1 MIFGGMKMRA
11 AVEASAVE
19 PVAAIHDW
27 SLWLRQIR
35 AILRIEVKKNFW
47 GRRAILI
54 YMLAAIPVFL
64 TFLVTFIDSHGSADI
79 RRNWTGAQE
88 VFAVIIYRGLILQT
102 IVYFGCAWIFMNLFR
117 GEVVDKS
124 LHYYFLCA
132 LRREVLVAG
141 KYISGLVASTVL
153 FTMTTVG
160 SLFFLYYARGYQ
172 ASVDYLFDGPG
183 IKQCL
188 AYIGI
193 TILACVGY
201 GAVFMVIGLFF
212 RNPIIPAL
220 LAYGWEWVNFL
231 LPPLLKKISIIHY
244 LHSLSPIPISEG
256 PLATVVD
263 PTPAWISIPS
273 MIIFTAV
280 VLILASIRIRRME
293 ISYGNE

>member
-1 MIFGGMKMRA
+1 MRA
-11 AVEASAVE
+11 AIETQAVE
-19 PVAAIHDW
+19 PPVAGHDW
-27 SLWLRQIR
+27 SLWMRQIR

-47 GRRAILI
+47 GRRALLI
-54 YMLAAIPVFL
+54 YLLAAVPVFL
-64 TFLVTFIDSHGSADI
+64 MFLLAVVHPHGGDDI
-79 RRNWTGAQE
+79 RRDWTGAQTGF
-88 VFAVIIYRGLILQT
+88 VVMYRVLILQT
-102 IVYFGCAWIFMNLFR
+102 MVYFGCAWIFMNLFR

-141 KYISGLVASTVL
+141 KYISGLVASVVL

-160 SLFFLYYARGYQ
+160 SLFFLYYARGYP
-172 ASVDYLFDGPG
+172 ANVDYLFDGPG
-183 IKQCL
+183 LKQCL
-188 AYIGI
+188 SYVGI

-244 LHSLSPIPISEG
+244 LHSLSPIPVSEG
-256 PLATVVD
+256 PLATLVD
-263 PTPAWISIPS
+263 PTPAWISVPS
-273 MIIFTAV
+273 MLIFTAV

>member
-1 MIFGGMKMRA
+1 MKMRA
-11 AVEASAVE
+11 AVEAQAVE
-19 PVAAIHDW
+19 PVAAGHDW
-27 SLWLRQIR
+27 SLWMRQIR

-54 YMLAAIPVFL
+54 YLLTAIPVFL
-64 TFLVTFIDSHGSADI
+64 TFLLAIVDPSGGADI
-79 RRNWTGAQE
+79 RRNWMGAQTT
-88 VFAVIIYRGLILQT
+88 FAVIYRVLILQT
-102 IVYFGCAWIFMNLFR
+102 IAYFGCAWIFMNLFR

-141 KYISGLVASTVL
+141 KYISGLVVSVVL

-160 SLFFLYYARGYQ
+160 SLFFLYYARGYP
-172 ASVDYLFDGPG
+172 ANVNYLFDGPG
-183 IKQCL
+183 LKQCL
-188 AYIGI
+188 AYVGI

-244 LHSLSPIPISEG
+244 LHSLSPIPVSQG

-263 PTPAWISIPS
+263 PTPAWISVPS
-273 MIIFTAV
+273 MLIFTAV

>member
-1 MIFGGMKMRA
+1 MKMRA
-11 AVEASAVE
+11 AVETQAVE
-19 PVAAIHDW
+19 PVAAGHNW
-27 SLWLRQIR
+27 SLWMRQIR
-35 AILRIEVKKNFW
+35 VILRIEVSKNFW

-54 YMLAAIPVFL
+54 YLLAALPVFL
-64 TFLVTFIDSHGSADI
+64 FFLAAFVHPNGAADI
-79 RRNWTGAQE
+79 RRDWTGAQTGF
-88 VFAVIIYRGLILQT
+88 VLIYRVLILQT
-102 IVYFGCAWIFMNLFR
+102 MVYFGCAWIFMNLFR

-141 KYISGLVASTVL
+141 KYISGLVASVVL

-160 SLFFLYYARGYQ
+160 SLFFLYYARGYP
-172 ASVDYLFDGPG
+172 ANVDYLFDGPG
-183 IKQCL
+183 LKQCL
-188 AYIGI
+188 TYVGI

-244 LHSLSPIPISEG
+244 LHSLSPIPVSEG
-256 PLATVVD
+256 PLATLVD
-263 PTPAWISIPS
+263 PTPAWISVPS
-273 MIIFTAV
+273 MLIFTAV

-293 ISYGNE
+293 INYGNE

>member
-1 MIFGGMKMRA
+1 MRA
-11 AVEASAVE
+11 AVEAQAIES
-19 PVAAIHDW
+19 VAAGHDW

-47 GRRAILI
+47 GKRAMLI
-54 YMLAAIPVFL
+54 YLLAAIPVFL
-64 TFLVTFIDSHGSADI
+64 TFLLTFADPNASADI
-79 RRNWTGAQE
+79 RQDWRSAQE
-88 VFAVIIYRGLILQT
+88 FFALVIYRGLILQT

-153 FTMTTVG
+153 FTMTTAG

-172 ASVDYLFDGPG
+172 ASMNYLFDGPG
-183 IKQCL
+183 LKECL
-188 AYIGI
+188 AYVGI

-212 RNPIIPAL
+212 RNPIIPGL

-244 LHSLSPIPISEG
+244 LYSLSPIPVSEG
-256 PLATVVD
+256 PLATLVD

-280 VLILASIRIRRME
+280 VLTLASIRIRRME
-293 ISYGNE
+293 IKYGND